1 VGLSNVRAALNE
13 ELMNKYKLEAQDEQ
27 MRMQKAQV
35 AAGLAGQRAGM
46 SRQLFADKM
55 NEFMQKQQAG
65 SELVGAGIQNII
77 GAKRYQQEKLAQEQL
92 NKMMYG
98 G

>member
-1 VGLSNVRAALNE
+1 MG
-13 ELMNKYKLEAQDEQ
+13 
-27 MRMQKAQV
+27 
-35 AAGLAGQRAGM
+35 
-46 SRQLFADKM
+46 RQLFQDKM

-65 SELVGAGIQNII
+65 SELVGAGIQNLV
-77 GAKRYQQEKLAQEQL
+77 GAQRYKQERMAQDQV

>member
-1 VGLSNVRAALNE
+1 
-13 ELMNKYKLEAQDEQ
+13 MNKLQGALGASRLLNAEGQ
-27 MRMQKAQV
+27 MKFQN
-35 AAGLAGQRAGM
+35 
-46 SRQLFADKM
+46 KM